1 MKTVAKKTPRTKVNG
16 RLKQALTRVPVS
28 RIDGA
33 PVNCGRGGMVNASA
47 LGADEYCSAIAFLV
61 QKNVLK
67 SERWV
72 IAFKGDPTLFLFS
85 GVTSPTPAPLS
96 A

>member
-1 MKTVAKKTPRTKVNG
+1 MKSNVKKGVGTKVNG
-16 RLKQALTRVPVS
+16 RSKQGLTRVPVS

-33 PVNCGRGGMVNASA
+33 QVDCGRGGTVNAPA
-47 LGADEYCSAIAFLV
+47 LGADEYQTAIIFLV
-61 QKNVLK
+61 QKNNIK

-85 GVTSPTPAPLS
+85 GVTSPTPVHLS